1 MPFYRCTAKN
11 SGGNSGDCGHI
22 TVNYNN
28 EQYEVPLFSNVP
40 IYNMSDGK
48 CGDNVTFNCPITI
61 GSAMKSAENLLQY
74 YNNFNS
80 YIDMQNADN
89 LTSVANMIYLCANY
103 NQPTIFPKN
112 IYNYSMALRR
122 CISYNQPTEI
132 FINCPDSLEANL
144 RGMFMESN
152 TLNSKITIS
161 LLSNTSRNC
170 DYSIFLTGAHA
181 FNQPLILKG
190 VTNLFS
196 TFNLANGMNCP
207 VVVDFSTKYPNL
219 VTGNNTF
226 WGARV
231 DNIIV
236 LNYVNQA
243 VQWDGTLTNV
253 TFYVNDPYTFVNRC
267 TKLYRQGASK
277 YNYVPIENGLKA
289 NDVSYYNIRVLSNV
303 SDGLNY
309 FNNVWYSYY
318 NEYPEY

>member
-1 MPFYRCTAKN
+1 MPFYRCMPRS
-11 SGGNSGDCGHI
+11 SGNNGDHCGHI
-22 TVNYNN
+22 TINYIN

-40 IYNMSDGK
+40 IYNMSMGE
-48 CGDNVTFNCPITI
+48 CEDNVTFNCPINI

-80 YIDMQNADN
+80 YINMQNADN
-89 LTSVANMIYLCANY
+89 LRSVANMIYLCNNY

-112 IYNYSMALRR
+112 IYNYYMSLRR
-122 CISYNQPTEI
+122 CRTYNQPTEI
-132 FINCPDSLEANL
+132 FINCPDSAEANL
-144 RGMFMESN
+144 AGMFMESSSI
-152 TLNSKITIS
+152 NSKITIS
-161 LLSNTSRNC
+161 LQSENSRNC
-170 DYSIFLTGAHA
+170 DYTSFLYGASS

-190 VTNLFS
+190 VTGLNFTLNS
-196 TFNLANGMNCP
+196 ANNMNCP
-207 VVVDFSTKYPNL
+207 IVVDFSTKYPNL
-219 VTGNNTF
+219 TTGNNTL

-243 VQWDGTLTNV
+243 IKWDGTLQDV

-267 TKLYRQGASK
+267 TRLYRQGVDK
-277 YNYVPIENGLKA
+277 YSYIPIENGLQA
-289 NDVSYYNIRVLSNV
+289 DVRYNIRVLYNV

-309 FNNVWYSYY
+309 FNNVWHSYY